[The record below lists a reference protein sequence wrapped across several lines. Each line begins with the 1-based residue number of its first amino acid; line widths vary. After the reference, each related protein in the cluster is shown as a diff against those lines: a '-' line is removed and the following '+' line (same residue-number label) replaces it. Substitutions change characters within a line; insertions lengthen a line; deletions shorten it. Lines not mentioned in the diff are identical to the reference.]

1 MGQPLDRCRVLVVE
15 DEAMIAMDLHGILR
29 RAGCEVIGPVGRVE
43 AATLRADDEP
53 PPDIALLDINVG
65 GESVFVVAD
74 ALAARRIPFVFV
86 TGYGKDVLPER
97 FRERPMTTKPY
108 STGHLLTML
117 AEAVG
122 RHGPAATAG
131 DPGGSLAS

>member
-1 MGQPLDRCRVLVVE
+1 MGQPLECCRVLVVE
-15 DEAMIAMDLHGILR
+15 DEAMIAMDLQGILR

-43 AATLRADDEP
+43 AATRRADGEP
-53 PPDIALLDINVG
+53 PPDVALLDINLG

-97 FRERPMTTKPY
+97 FRERPMSSKPY
-108 STGHLLTML
+108 F
-117 AEAVG
+117 
-122 RHGPAATAG
+122 P
-131 DPGGSLAS
+131 

>member
-1 MGQPLDRCRVLVVE
+1 MGQPLECCRVLVVE
-15 DEAMIAMDLHGILR
+15 DEAMIAMDLQGILR

-43 AATLRADDEP
+43 AATRRADGEP
-53 PPDIALLDINVG
+53 PPDVALLDIILG

-97 FRERPMTTKPY
+97 FRERPMTSKPY
-108 STGHLLTML
+108 SPGSLLAML

-122 RHGPAATAG
+122 RGGPAAMAV
-131 DPGGSLAS
+131 PGGDLGG